1 MRNWPFLVTF
11 TSLDSISSS
20 RHPRRAGGC
29 PIIEFDIRRE
39 GIFWYSCRAVAAPLG
54 CVQRSVRVLRA
65 GAVRLALTAQPPDT
79 ASPPWAPDS
88 ERDPCVRGWTS
99 PARHGAEGARSS
111 QQCHPL
117 AQAMS
122 GVGGFG
128 GRWLCLSAAIVAT
141 FAGTGVGYAWGV
153 FSPSLKSTLKL
164 SQTQLMIVANA
175 PTYAVSL
182 PPMAFIPGW
191 VYDWGGDRR
200 GAAISMI
207 LAAIGLGGGYLLMYA
222 TAERLLPMPSALEEH
237 LHPSSWSVALLSVGN
252 VMAGYGASFSTVACM
267 VVIVK
272 NFPHRRGTVVGIVK
286 CITGLSGGMYAQI
299 YNGFL
304 APQTLSFVLMAAV
317 SNLVLNF
324 SMALFLPVV
333 PADPHERN
341 LDLRLS
347 LAMAIV
353 ILLTVG
359 ILAAACAAHFFPQN
373 DDHHGGSWS
382 GSSADEDA
390 SVRDSFALG
399 CPSTERNV

>member
-1 MRNWPFLVTF
+1 M
-11 TSLDSISSS
+11 
-20 RHPRRAGGC
+20 
-29 PIIEFDIRRE
+29 
-39 GIFWYSCRAVAAPLG
+39 
-54 CVQRSVRVLRA
+54 QRSVRVLRA